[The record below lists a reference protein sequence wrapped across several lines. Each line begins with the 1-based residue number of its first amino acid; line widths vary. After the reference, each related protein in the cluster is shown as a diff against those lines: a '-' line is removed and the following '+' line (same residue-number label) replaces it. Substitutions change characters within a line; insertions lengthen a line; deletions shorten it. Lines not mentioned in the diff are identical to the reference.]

1 MIKGKKGL
9 IIGIANDHSIAWGIA
24 KQLHANGAELA
35 ITYQNSTL
43 LKRVKPLADKVN
55 SNILIEC
62 DVNNEKHLQNTL
74 NQIKKEFGKI
84 DFIIHAVAYSDKN
97 ELNGRYLDTSKDNF
111 INSLSISCYSF
122 TRIAKLFQPI
132 VNEGGSLI
140 TLSFHG
146 ANKVMPNY
154 NVMGVAKAALEA
166 SVRYLAVDLGE
177 KNIRVNAI
185 SAGPIKTLA
194 ASGIGDFRFILKW
207 NELNAPLKR
216 NVNQLDVG
224 NSALYL
230 LSELG
235 SAVTGEIQHVDCG
248 YHTVG
253 MVAVDETEGVSELLG
268 EFKNSKK

>member
-24 KQLHANGAELA
+24 KQLHSNGAELA
-35 ITYQNSTL
+35 ITYQNNTL

-62 DVNNEKHLQNTL
+62 DVNNEDNLQYTV
-74 NQIKKEFGKI
+74 NQIKKGFGKI

-132 VNEGGSLI
+132 INNGGSLV

-154 NVMGVAKAALEA
+154 NVMGIAKAALEA
-166 SVRYLAVDLGE
+166 SVKYLSVDLGDQ
-177 KNIRVNAI
+177 NVRVNAI
-185 SAGPIKTLA
+185 SAGPMRTLA
-194 ASGIGDFRFILKW
+194 GAAIANARDVFHFT
-207 NELNAPLKR
+207 NENSSLKR
-216 NVNQLDVG
+216 NVNLEELG
-224 NSALYL
+224 NAALYL
-230 LSELG
+230 VSDLS
-235 SAVTGEIQHVDCG
+235 SAITGEIHYVDCG
-248 YHTVG
+248 FNIIG
-253 MVAVDETEGVSELLG
+253 MP
-268 EFKNSKK
+268 KN